1 MWMRQCPLQCIIL
14 KNILRFNVKKI
25 ELDGYIADGIALI
38 VLQEHRSI
46 LQEQLTSW
54 QKNPKSEANPTGYWL
69 HPDDVVNNMQLVAA
83 LDLII
88 QYFGG

>member
-1 MWMRQCPLQCIIL
+1 M
-14 KNILRFNVKKI
+14 KKI
-25 ELDGYIADGIALI
+25 ELDGHIADDITLI
-38 VLQEHRSI
+38 VLQEHRSL

>member
-1 MWMRQCPLQCIIL
+1 M
-14 KNILRFNVKKI
+14 KKI
-25 ELDGYIADGIALI
+25 ELEAEIADRIAFI
-38 VLQEHRSI
+38 VLREHRNI

-54 QKNPKSEANPTGYWL
+54 QKNPKSEANPTGYWM
-69 HPDDVVNNMQLVAA
+69 HPEDVVNNMQLVAS